1 MHMTLSL
8 GSSLKVAC
16 VLPVLATVSLPAAVQ
31 AETRVAP
38 VTVASGLASP
48 WGLAFLPGGGY
59 LVTERDG
66 VLKFVAGDGSSS
78 VVSGAPKV
86 AASGQGGLLDIALA
100 PDFQDTHE
108 IYMTFSEPSPD
119 GAGTSLFRAK
129 LEGKAGSFR
138 LTEGKVVFSG
148 NNRTSGGKHFGSR
161 IAFAPDGMVF
171 ITAGERGDGERAQN
185 PDNHG
190 GSVLRLTRDGGVPQD
205 NPFVGKAGFQPE
217 IWSMGHRN
225 PQGAAIHP
233 QTGQLW
239 TVEHG
244 ARGGDEINRPEAG
257 KNYGWPVISYGRH
270 YTFLPIGE
278 GTHKEGMEQPLHYW
292 DPSIAPS
299 GMAFVTSSVYPGW
312 EGSLLIGAL
321 AGQHLSRLSLEG
333 ENVTGEEK
341 LLEDLGERIRDVR
354 QGPDGKIYL
363 LTDSDEGKL
372 IRLDLM

>member
-1 MHMTLSL
+1 MRLTLPLGPSL
-8 GSSLKVAC
+8 TAGC
-16 VLPVLATVSLPAAVQ
+16 ILPVLVTAWLPAPVQ

-66 VLKFVAGDGSSS
+66 VLKFVAENGSQS
-78 VVSGAPKV
+78 VVSGGPKV
-86 AASGQGGLLDIALA
+86 AAAGQGGLLDIALA
-100 PDFQDTHE
+100 PDFQDTRE
-108 IYMTFSEPSPD
+108 LYMTFSESSPV
-119 GAGTSLFRAK
+119 GAGTSLFRAR
-129 LEGKAGSFR
+129 LEGEAGSFR
-138 LTEGKVVFSG
+138 LTEGKTVFSG
-148 NNRTSGGKHFGSR
+148 NNRTSGGRHFGSR
-161 IAFAPDGMVF
+161 IAFARDGTIF
-171 ITAGERGDGERAQN
+171 ITAGERGEGERAQN

-190 GSVLRLTRDGGVPQD
+190 GSVLRLTRDGGVPED
-205 NPFVGKAGFQPE
+205 NPFAGKPGYQPE

-233 QTGQLW
+233 ETGQLW

-244 ARGGDEINRPEAG
+244 ARGGDEINLPQAG

-278 GTHKEGMEQPLHYW
+278 GTHKEGMEQPLYSW

-299 GMAFVTSSVYPGW
+299 GMAFVTSTVYPGW

-321 AGQHLSRLSLEG
+321 AGQHLSRLSLKGDEI
-333 ENVTGEEK
+333 TGEET
-341 LLEDLGERIRDVR
+341 LLEDFGERIRDVR

-363 LTDSDEGKL
+363 LTDSDDGRL
-372 IRLDLM
+372 IRLDVM

>member
-1 MHMTLSL
+1 MTLSL